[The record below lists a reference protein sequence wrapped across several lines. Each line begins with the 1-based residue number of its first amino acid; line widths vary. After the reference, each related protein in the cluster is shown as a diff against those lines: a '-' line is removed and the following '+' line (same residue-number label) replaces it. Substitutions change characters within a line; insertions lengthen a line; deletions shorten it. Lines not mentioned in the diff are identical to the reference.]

1 MEEMTD
7 RQFQEYK
14 ETLLKLVIE
23 KVENSK
29 DVKEAVKK
37 IKDLLENK

>member
-29 DVKEAVKK
+29 DVKEAVEK

>member
-29 DVKEAVKK
+29 DVKEAVEK
-37 IKDLLENK
+37 IKDLLKNK

>member
-29 DVKEAVKK
+29 DVKEAVGK
-37 IKDLLENK
+37 IKDLLKNK